1 MPTSVL
7 TSVLKSVSARG
18 VVIVVA
24 VALAVAVAVWVRAR
38 ATGPDQGPDQGPE
51 PFAPLG
57 RLVRRVV
64 DPSPQCTFA
73 QCIECQG
80 GATLRRTAL
89 GVPTCCMKHG
99 EKCGVCE
106 YVDSRG
112 KTRIQISDSCPAAV
126 RKLYA

>member
-7 TSVLKSVSARG
+7 TSVLKGGVSARG
-18 VVIVVA
+18 VLVVVVVA
-24 VALAVAVAVWVRAR
+24 AAVAVTVWAFVRPDR
-38 ATGPDQGPDQGPE
+38 GPCRGPE

-126 RKLYA
+126 RKMYA